1 MAIYTKPPKTYDELV
16 SLLESRHL
24 IIKNRERAKRKLESI
39 NYYRLSGYMLPYKK
53 MAGNMIT
60 DDFRDGITWET
71 VYSLYVFDRKLR
83 LLVFDAIERIEIA
96 VRSQLVYQLSHKYGS
111 HWQDNP
117 AIFKPSYTLTLS
129 SGQSITVDAFS
140 TIQKQISS
148 QLHSNKAE
156 VFIKHYH
163 NNYSSPVNPP
173 SWMSIEIMYFS
184 QLSSI
189 CENLANRSDLTQIAG
204 YFNLPPDV
212 FVSWLHTINYI
223 RNVCAHHARL
233 WNRVFHIEP
242 AILYFSKNKVW
253 LCNPPAYNRKRI
265 YYFLCMLNY
274 LLQTINPTSHFTAR
288 LKHLFHQYRH
298 VIFLEAMDF
307 PFDWQREPMWRRKKI
322 LGLF

>member
-16 SLLESRHL
+16 TLLESRHL
-24 IIKNRERAKRKLESI
+24 IVKDRERAKRKLESI

-53 MAGNMIT
+53 MVGGVIT
-60 DDFRDGITWET
+60 DDFRDGITWEK

-96 VRSQLVYQLSHKYGS
+96 VRSQLIYQLSHKYGS

-117 AIFKPSYTLTLS
+117 AIFKPPYTLTLR
-129 SGQSITVDAFS
+129 SGQIITVDVFS
-140 TIQKQISS
+140 TVQRQITS

-156 VFIKHYH
+156 VFIKHYRDT
-163 NNYSSPVNPP
+163 YSSPVNPP

-204 YFNLPPDV
+204 YFNLPPDE

-233 WNRVFHIEP
+233 WNRTLGVRPLMPRHPRNTFIP
-242 AILYFSKNKVW
+242 QPSTGTQRTYFVLAIIRYW
-253 LCNPPAYNRKRI
+253 LN
-265 YYFLCMLNY
+265 L
-274 LLQTINPTSHFTAR
+274 INPSNTLTQDLAQ
-288 LKHLFHQYRH
+288 LFSLYPSVYPDALGFPQSWKQ
-298 VIFLEAMDF
+298 EAL
-307 PFDWQREPMWRRKKI
+307 WQ
-322 LGLF
+322 